1 MRPTARTIGR
11 IISLRSREL
20 DALLDDN
27 LPVVSFE
34 RIKVGRLPTVL
45 CDNHMGGRMAAEEL
59 LASGSKRP
67 VMIAAVHDK
76 LLPAYDRFVGFC
88 SVMREHGLEERIFET
103 KENDSLHG
111 DYSELARQVLA
122 TFPDADGVFCTSDQ
136 IAASVVRCAAASGRR
151 VPEDLRVIGFN
162 DNYLAA
168 CLCPPLTS
176 IRQPIPEMCEMA
188 IECLIKQIHGEK
200 VPVDMVFPVTLSARE
215 STRGPKGEEEKRP

>member
-1 MRPTARTIGR
+1 M
-11 IISLRSREL
+11 L
-20 DALLDDN
+20 D
-27 LPVVSFE
+27 
-34 RIKVGRLPTVL
+34 
-45 CDNHMGGRMAAEEL
+45 
-59 LASGSKRP
+59 
-67 VMIAAVHDK
+67 
-76 LLPAYDRFVGFC
+76 
-88 SVMREHGLEERIFET
+88 
-103 KENDSLHG
+103 
-111 DYSELARQVLA
+111 

>member
-1 MRPTARTIGR
+1 
-11 IISLRSREL
+11 
-20 DALLDDN
+20 
-27 LPVVSFE
+27 
-34 RIKVGRLPTVL
+34 
-45 CDNHMGGRMAAEEL
+45 MGGRMAAEEL

-111 DYSELARQVLA
+111 DYSKLARQVLD

-136 IAASVVRCAAASGRR
+136 IAASVVRCAVASGRR

>member
-1 MRPTARTIGR
+1 
-11 IISLRSREL
+11 
-20 DALLDDN
+20 
-27 LPVVSFE
+27 
-34 RIKVGRLPTVL
+34 
-45 CDNHMGGRMAAEEL
+45 MGGRMAAEEL

-111 DYSELARQVLA
+111 DYSKLARQVLD
-122 TFPDADGVFCTSDQ
+122 TFPDADGVFCTSDR